1 MLFRCCIEFLSLLIS
16 SLENPLP
23 QFFVSNGG
31 MPAISAS
38 LGCVAVSSEG
48 GVWLVFTQSP
58 FSLAGDD
65 DDGGI
70 TEPEG
75 IMCSLLLLV
84 ANVGGDALL
93 GDLVLA
99 IEVLFVLLGR
109 VVFDKIVLLSSCTD
123 CLQEKM
129 NKEIIQTSMKPRS
142 MKSFTQVQNCRSTL
156 TVAANYYNYSQHCMG
171 IKSTV
176 HMIWY

>member
-1 MLFRCCIEFLSLLIS
+1 
-16 SLENPLP
+16 
-23 QFFVSNGG
+23 

-99 IEVLFVLLGR
+99 IEVQFVLLGR
-109 VVFDKIVLLSSCTD
+109 VVFDKIVLLSA
-123 CLQEKM
+123 CLEEKM
-129 NKEIIQTSMKPRS
+129 NKEIIQTSNETTLNGIIYTS
-142 MKSFTQVQNCRSTL
+142 TELQVNFD
-156 TVAANYYNYSQHCMG
+156 
-171 IKSTV
+171 
-176 HMIWY
+176 